1 MVMLNCPERG
11 IQVDAIQILST
22 FTGNSDLFHPIATS
36 CDSLVRV
43 CMPCSTCNTTV
54 PFLRMS
60 FGGAYLAELTF
71 YDDRSCPVAE
81 CTESVTTSPVL
92 QTDANS
98 TTPESPSLP
107 TSNTTPSDTSSTIP
121 EPPSL
126 PTTIT
131 TPSNLEECSTFLI
144 LVAVATAILT
154 ALLATAV
161 SVLVQIAICKCKT
174 VKQTQGK
181 ARAQATPTGAEMGVL
196 YEDMD
201 CGDTGDTMQNE
212 QRYETIN

>member
-36 CDSLVRV
+36 CNSLVRV

-81 CTESVTTSPVL
+81 CTKSVTTPPVL

-98 TTPESPSLP
+98 TTPESLSLP
-107 TSNTTPSDTSSTIP
+107 TTNTTPSDTSP
-121 EPPSL
+121 ESPTL

-131 TPSNLEECSTFLI
+131 TPFNLEECSTLLI
-144 LVAVATAILT
+144 LAAVATAVLT

-161 SVLVQIAICKCKT
+161 SILVQIAICKCKT

-181 ARAQATPTGAEMGVL
+181 AHAQVTPTGAEMGAL